1 MRKSP
6 NPAQM
11 TIWEVA
17 DALGC
22 SKAGIKNL
30 RAKSDSH
37 PFFQKAFKP
46 GGAPNSPL
54 RWWRA
59 DVEEYLREVSGRGI
73 GGAA

>member
-17 DALGC
+17 DALGYT
-22 SKAGIKNL
+22 KT
-30 RAKSDSH
+30 
-37 PFFQKAFKP
+37 

-73 GGAA
+73 DGAA

>member
-17 DALGC
+17 DALGYT
-22 SKAGIKNL
+22 KAGIKKFRLNP
-30 RAKSDSH
+30 DSH
-37 PFFQKAFKP
+37 PFFRKAFKT

-73 GGAA
+73 DGAA